1 MIEMAV
7 ASFCR
12 YPKHQFF
19 NEKVCKVIY
28 LNVLVSSFLAVIDP
42 NSFVLVQNE
51 NEILITVFSNEV
63 MWKEQ
68 RVGLIWAQGY
78 HVGYAKAKALEW
90 PPCNSNICS
99 IPKERSIIL

>member
-1 MIEMAV
+1 MAFLAFHCLFV
-7 ASFCR
+7 VF
-12 YPKHQFF
+12 YGFLQ
-19 NEKVCKVIY
+19 NID
-28 LNVLVSSFLAVIDP
+28 LNVLVSLVSSFLAVIDP